1 MLFGSGAVY
10 FWLQTIL
17 TYKLAQ
23 MGKNS
28 TAMFAV
34 RLLLA
39 LLLTTCG
46 AIFFVVEI
54 FAYDQYC
61 QHRKNCTKVAA
72 LWRPEDPG
80 YALHVLSNSCEWAA
94 AFFFGVYSMT
104 FFNELQKISIDVTCS
119 YVKPEKSFTAGY
131 STLNHTMGDTDG
143 ESDEWSIT

>member
-104 FFNELQKISIDVTCS
+104 FFNELQKISIGVTCS
-119 YVKPEKSFTAGY
+119 YVKPEKSFTTGY

-143 ESDEWSIT
+143 ESDE